1 MKIHKNYYDNS
12 RYSCGCRPLLVMFG
26 TLFTNIQR
34 IVTVG
39 SSVIGVFGKLFALL
53 AGNPFVLI
61 IAGIALLIGGLI
73 LAYNKVEW
81 FRNGVNA
88 FFQGVSDVAVEVFNF
103 VGGFISGIFEG
114 VWTNISN
121 VFGSIKQIFTGFLD
135 FVTGV
140 FTGDWSKAWQGL
152 VDILAEYS
160 MESYQL
166 PKYRLTT

>member
-1 MKIHKNYYDNS
+1 MTIA
-12 RYSCGCRPLLVMFG
+12 GIAAVVGPLLVMFG

-121 VFGSIKQIFTGFLD
+121 VFGSIKQILQDFL
-135 FVTGV
+135 
-140 FTGDWSKAWQGL
+140 
-152 VDILAEYS
+152 IL
-160 MESYQL
+160 
-166 PKYRLTT
+166 